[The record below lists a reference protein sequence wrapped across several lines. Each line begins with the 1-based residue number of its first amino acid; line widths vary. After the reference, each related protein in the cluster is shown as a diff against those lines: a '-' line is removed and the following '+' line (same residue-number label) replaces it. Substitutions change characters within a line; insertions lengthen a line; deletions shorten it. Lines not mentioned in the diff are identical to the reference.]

1 MCTGPEGY
9 IYVAAVDRIVR
20 YTLGSHRSSVIRST
34 DIDGAIDIAVD
45 HRNDI
50 VRGLCTIINTF
61 LSIIHTI
68 H

>member
-20 YTLGSHRSSVIRST
+20 YTLGSHTSRVIRSG

-45 HRNDI
+45 YRNDI
-50 VRGLCTIINTF
+50 VRGLCIITF
-61 LSIIHTI
+61 
-68 H
+68 